1 MSESRSVPFFNYPRA
16 YLDDREELL
25 KIVDD
30 VGQRGAFIMQK
41 DLHEFEA
48 SLAKYTGAKYAV
60 GVGNATDGLEFAWMA
75 LGLRPGDE
83 VICCSHTMLATAA
96 SIKTAGGIPVPV
108 ELGEDNLLDPDAVE
122 AAINPRTVGI
132 MPTQLNGRTCDMDR
146 IMAIAKRHG
155 FFVVEDAAQALG
167 SRFKGK
173 HAGTFGH
180 AAAISFYPAKV
191 LGSLGDGGGVIT
203 NDAGIF
209 DKVFQLHDHGRDADG
224 EIKSW
229 GRNSRLDNLQAA
241 ILNQRLKTYDKVI
254 ERRRAIAA
262 TYQSQLGSL
271 EQLQLPPAPD
281 ANLDH
286 FDIYQN
292 YELQADRRDELKEYL
307 RVNGIGTL
315 IQWGGKGVHQWER
328 LGFTCKLP
336 KVERFFERCIMLP
349 MNTFISDDDVAYICE
364 KIRSFYR
371 A

>member
-1 MSESRSVPFFNYPRA
+1 MNSTRSVPFFNYPRA
-16 YLDDREELL
+16 YLDDREDLL
-25 KIVDD
+25 KIIED
-30 VGQRGAFIMQK
+30 VGHRGAFIMQQ
-41 DLHEFEA
+41 DLRDFESA
-48 SLAKYTGAKYAV
+48 LAVYTGAKYAI
-60 GVGNATDGLEFAWMA
+60 GVANATDGLELAWMA
-75 LGLRPGDE
+75 VGLRPGDE

-96 SIKTAGGIPVPV
+96 SIKTAGGVPVPV

-122 AAINPRTVGI
+122 DAINPRTVGI
-132 MPTQLNGRTCDMDR
+132 MPTQLNGRTCNMDR
-146 IMAIAKRHG
+146 IMGIAERHR

-173 HAGTFGH
+173 HAGTFGQ
-180 AAAISFYPAKV
+180 AAAISFFPAKV
-191 LGSLGDGGGVIT
+191 LGCLGDGGGVIT
-203 NDAGIF
+203 NDYGIY

-241 ILNQRLKTYDKVI
+241 ILNHRLASYDKII

-262 TYQSQLGSL
+262 IYQTRLGQF
-271 EQLQLPPAPD
+271 EELQLPPAPD
-281 ANLDH
+281 ANPDH

-315 IQWGGKGVHQWER
+315 IQWGGKAVHQWER
-328 LGFTCKLP
+328 LGFTVKLP

-349 MNTFISDDDVAYICE
+349 MNMFINDEDVHYVCD
-364 KIRSFYR
+364 KVVSFYR
-371 A
+371 G